1 MLRFTG
7 HPIFFPRLFYLAKF
21 VYRCYNRF
29 TYHYTNMKKTFL
41 ALLPLL
47 LVQLSFAQ
55 DPFTIKGKFES
66 DKKEGKIFYSHRL
79 GDDWVQDSSIVTKG
93 KFTINGKIDEPTLVN
108 LMYRAAATTPVPG
121 KRDVLAVFISKGET
135 EIKITDSLKF
145 GKVKDSKTHDAFTK
159 LQEQLKPVNEEMTA
173 LSQEYSAAYKA
184 KDEVKMKE
192 LDEKMEAL
200 QAGKMGDL
208 YKAFIKGNTSSPVA
222 LYAVE
227 QMAGY
232 DIDPAV
238 VDPYWNMLDAGLKT
252 TPGAKAFAGR
262 VEIARKTQP
271 GKPAMEFIQASVE
284 GQPVK
289 LSDFRGKY
297 VLVDFWASW
306 CGPCRRENPN
316 VVKNYNKYKDKNFTV
331 LGVSLDNE
339 SQKERWIKAIKD
351 DQLTWT
357 QVSDLKGWQNEV
369 AIQYGIQAIPQNL
382 LVGPDG
388 IIVGKNLREEK
399 LTETLQKLLGE

>member
-1 MLRFTG
+1 
-7 HPIFFPRLFYLAKF
+7 
-21 VYRCYNRF
+21 
-29 TYHYTNMKKTFL
+29 MKKILL

-47 LVQLSFAQ
+47 LVQFLFAQ
-55 DPFTIKGKFES
+55 ESFTIKGKFDS

-79 GDDWVQDSSIVTKG
+79 GDDWVQDSLVVTKG
-93 KFTINGKIDEPTLVN
+93 KFTINGKIDEPTLVT
-108 LMYRAAATTPVPG
+108 LMYRAADAAPKPG
-121 KRDVLAVFISKGET
+121 KRDVLAVFVSKGET
-135 EIKITDSLKF
+135 EIKIADSLKF
-145 GKVKDSKTHDAFTK
+145 GKVKNSKTHDAFAA
-159 LQEQLKPVNEEMTA
+159 LQEQLKPVNDEMGA

-184 KDEVKMKE
+184 KDEIKMKE
-192 LDEKMEAL
+192 LDEKMENL
-200 QAGKMGDL
+200 QAGKMADL
-208 YKAFIKGNTSSPVA
+208 YKNFIKENTQSPVA
-222 LYAVE
+222 LYAVQ

-238 VDPYWNMLDAGLKT
+238 VDPYWNMLDAGLKN

-271 GKPAMEFIQASVE
+271 GKPAMEFIQANVD
-284 GQPVK
+284 GQTVK

-316 VVKNYNKYKDKNFTV
+316 VVKNYNKYKEKNFTV

-339 SQKERWIKAIKD
+339 SQKDRWIKAIKD

-369 AIQYGIQAIPQNL
+369 AVQYGIQAIPQNL

-388 IIVGKNLREEK
+388 IIVAKNLREEK

>member
-1 MLRFTG
+1 
-7 HPIFFPRLFYLAKF
+7 
-21 VYRCYNRF
+21 
-29 TYHYTNMKKTFL
+29 MKKL
-41 ALLPLL
+41 ILLLLPVL
-47 LVQLSFAQ
+47 LVQLAVAQ
-55 DPFTIKGKFES
+55 QPFTIKGKFKS
-66 DKKEGKIFYSHRL
+66 DKKQGKLLY
-79 GDDWVQDSSIVTKG
+79 GYTQNGGWMEDSVSVTNG
-93 KFTINGKIDEPTLVN
+93 SFTITNKIEEPTVVTLYFKPAV
-108 LMYRAAATTPVPG
+108 APAKPG
-121 KRDVLAVFISKGET
+121 KRDILAVFIAPGET
-135 EIKITDSLKF
+135 EIKAEDSLKYA
-145 GKVKDSKTHDAFTK
+145 KVKNSKTHDVYLK
-159 LQEQLKPVNEEMTA
+159 LQEQIKPANDEMNA

-184 KDEVKMKE
+184 KDEAKMKE
-192 LDEKMEAL
+192 IDDKMEAL
-200 QAGKMGDL
+200 QAGKLAEL
-208 YKAFIKGNTSSPVA
+208 YQAFIKENTASPVG
-222 LYAVE
+222 LYAVR

-238 VDPYWNMLDAGLKT
+238 VDPYWNMLDAGVKT
-252 TPGAKAFAGR
+252 TPGAIEFGKR
-262 VEIARKTQP
+262 LDIARKLQP
-271 GKPAMEFIQASVE
+271 GKPAMEFIQANVD

-316 VVKNYNKYKDKNFTV
+316 VVKNYNKYKEKNFTV

-339 SQKERWIKAIKD
+339 GQKDRWVKAIQD

-369 AIQYGIQAIPQNL
+369 AVQYGIQAIPQNL

-388 IIVGKNLREEK
+388 IIVARNLREEK